1 MLDSDK
7 VKLVQVAGVNNEA
20 GQGSMFDGVPSS
32 KRRGRAA
39 GKRKKRNK
47 TEDKGTESTKAAEL
61 EDQEKSL
68 DLP

>member
-1 MLDSDK
+1 
-7 VKLVQVAGVNNEA
+7 
-20 GQGSMFDGVPSS
+20 MFDGVPSS

-39 GKRKKRNK
+39 AKKKKRNK
-47 TEDKGTESTKAAEL
+47 AEDKDTEPTKAAEL